1 MIDNL
6 PYQPSKFRTKNWV
19 EINDDSRQTYNTYSQ
34 IRFKTMILN
43 LSICS
48 CNDVYILF
56 KVTITVPNTT
66 ATDVAANNANKK
78 VIVKNWAKFTD
89 SRSKTNNSQ
98 VDNAKIIDVVM
109 QMYNSVIYRDNCSKT
124 SAILW
129 QYYRDEPDLNAA
141 DAVIDFPGDNSSA
154 SFRFKQEV
162 TG

>member
-43 LSICS
+43 SSICN

-56 KVTITVPNTT
+56 KVTIIVPNTA

-78 VIVKNWAKFTD
+78 VLVKN
-89 SRSKTNNSQ
+89 
-98 VDNAKIIDVVM
+98 
-109 QMYNSVIYRDNCSKT
+109 
-124 SAILW
+124 
-129 QYYRDEPDLNAA
+129 
-141 DAVIDFPGDNSSA
+141 
-154 SFRFKQEV
+154 
-162 TG
+162 

>member
-19 EINDDSRQTYNTYSQ
+19 ETNDDSRQTYNTYSQ

-43 LSICS
+43 SIICS

-78 VIVKNWAKFTD
+78 VIVKN
-89 SRSKTNNSQ
+89 
-98 VDNAKIIDVVM
+98 
-109 QMYNSVIYRDNCSKT
+109 
-124 SAILW
+124 
-129 QYYRDEPDLNAA
+129 
-141 DAVIDFPGDNSSA
+141 
-154 SFRFKQEV
+154 
-162 TG
+162 